1 MGGFEDFWGRVF
13 TWLPQLLLG
22 LVIML
27 VFLGL
32 AMWLVNWQLGGEFS
46 EKRDLTTLNAVM
58 AATVLRRDRRQTVG
72 RLFEAAAEGLGAV
85 SGCVHLRAETGQ
97 LELVAM
103 LKVSRLDQ
111 LTGLPAMTSLMLDA
125 RAGPVVAEVMRYSDF
140 WALDDGE
147 SRSLCAVTLG
157 RSESRGLLVL
167 CWPWRKQAERWERV
181 MRQISWYADQV
192 LAEYDGLDERARL
205 VQSLNDALRWRDW
218 LTRTAAHDMGNR
230 LSGPLHLLA
239 ALEGPAGE
247 VDPALLAEARQQLG
261 LLEGMLDEF
270 ADPDR
275 RLEMAPVSIEGLVSL
290 AAAMMQIQDGP
301 FTVDVPAGLPP
312 LWGERQAILRVLD
325 NLLRNAL
332 RYNRAVPGLRVWLRV
347 RPAESGW
354 VLFEV
359 GDSGQGIAPEA
370 QAHLFEFGVRSAESA
385 KVQGHGL
392 GLWSCRRLVRAHG
405 GQIWVES
412 NPGLGTRFF
421 FTLPTA
427 PPQPVP
433 AADA

>member
-1 MGGFEDFWGRVF
+1 MGGFDDFWVRF
-13 TWLPQLLLG
+13 ITWLPQILLAGVIVSGFISLALWVMNWLLG
-22 LVIML
+22 GN
-27 VFLGL
+27 FG
-32 AMWLVNWQLGGEFS
+32 

-58 AATVLRRDRRQTVG
+58 AATVLRRDRRVTVG
-72 RLFEAAAEGLGAV
+72 RMLEVAAENLGAV
-85 SGCVHLRAETGQ
+85 SGCAHLVAENGK
-97 LELVAM
+97 LELVRAFH
-103 LKVSRLDQ
+103 VSRLDQ
-111 LTGLPAMTSLMLDA
+111 LIDLPAMTSLMLDA
-125 RAGPVVAEVMRYSDF
+125 RAGPVVADVMHYSDW
-140 WALDDGE
+140 WALDNG
-147 SRSLCAVTLG
+147 RSCTLCAVTLG
-157 RSESRGLLVL
+157 RSQTRGLLVL
-167 CWPWRKQAERWERV
+167 CWSRGVQAGRWESV

-239 ALEGPAGE
+239 AMDGPVGE
-247 VDPALLAEARQQLG
+247 ADPALLANARQQLG

-275 RLEMAPVSIEGLVSL
+275 RLAMAAVSIEGLVSM

-301 FTVDVPAGLPP
+301 FTVDVSADLPP
-312 LWGERQAILRVLD
+312 LWGERQAILRILD

-332 RYNRAVPGLRVWLRV
+332 RYNRDVPGLRVWLRV
-347 RPAESGW
+347 CPAESGW
-354 VLFEV
+354 ILFEV
-359 GDSGQGIAPEA
+359 GDSGQGIALEA

-392 GLWSCRRLVRAHG
+392 GLWSCRRLVQAHG
-405 GQIWVES
+405 GRIWVES
-412 NPGLGTRFF
+412 EPGRGARFF

-427 PPQPVP
+427 P
-433 AADA
+433 A